1 MIFQGNA
8 FNDNWSIDK
17 SILFI
22 GTAGAVAFDVMP
34 TSSLEEMLTSAPGA
48 GNFFRI
54 YFEQKNIYH
63 FFMLCYSM
71 FFVCFFAGGGL
82 SGYDETALAYNAFRV
97 LRTMV
102 SYYRFLSIAELSY
115 KNILI
120 KLCLV

>member
-54 YFEQKNIYH
+54 YF
-63 FFMLCYSM
+63 
-71 FFVCFFAGGGL
+71 
-82 SGYDETALAYNAFRV
+82 
-97 LRTMV
+97 
-102 SYYRFLSIAELSY
+102 
-115 KNILI
+115 
-120 KLCLV
+120 

>member
-48 GNFFRI
+48 GNCFIIFFS
-54 YFEQKNIYH
+54 K
-63 FFMLCYSM
+63 
-71 FFVCFFAGGGL
+71 
-82 SGYDETALAYNAFRV
+82 
-97 LRTMV
+97 
-102 SYYRFLSIAELSY
+102 
-115 KNILI
+115 
-120 KLCLV
+120 

>member
-1 MIFQGNA
+1 MIIHNKKKFKRIKREKFYHLVISQGNTLY
-8 FNDNWSIDK
+8 NNWLIDK

-48 GNFFRI
+48 GNFFFQIINLCLFICI
-54 YFEQKNIYH
+54 Y
-63 FFMLCYSM
+63 
-71 FFVCFFAGGGL
+71 FFAGGGL

-102 SYYRFLSIAELSY
+102 IF
-115 KNILI
+115 
-120 KLCLV
+120 

>member
-1 MIFQGNA
+1 MYN
-8 FNDNWSIDK
+8 NWSIDK

-48 GNFFRI
+48 GTYIFTIKFLI
-54 YFEQKNIYH
+54 LLIT
-63 FFMLCYSM
+63 YS
-71 FFVCFFAGGGL
+71 CFLFLAGGGL

-102 SYYRFLSIAELSY
+102 IYYRFLS
-115 KNILI
+115 NII
-120 KLCLV
+120 